1 MRRACSFLCG
11 NCIGVLS
18 AESTF
23 ELEFCVTF
31 MKAFRCNTFSFVSP
45 SLKWCVKMPEK
56 PYLFWSYVFC
66 KKHLP
71 LYSSV
76 HLAGAMTMHQEDPI
90 SCSTRKN
97 MALDLAFFPPYNSKQ
112 VEIGTAKEEIH
123 VLSFGNLPIFR
134 GKVKNEWLTQPILR
148 KIDFLNGGE

>member
-1 MRRACSFLCG
+1 
-11 NCIGVLS
+11 
-18 AESTF
+18 
-23 ELEFCVTF
+23 
-31 MKAFRCNTFSFVSP
+31 
-45 SLKWCVKMPEK
+45 
-56 PYLFWSYVFC
+56 
-66 KKHLP
+66 
-71 LYSSV
+71 
-76 HLAGAMTMHQEDPI
+76 MHQKDPI

-148 KIDFLNGGE
+148 KIDFLNGGEQQIFIPFEQSSSGDLISLCN